1 MKTNV
6 HWWWAKASLDVSS
19 STMSSLISPADDAGP
34 NQTTSTAVSVNWPA
48 ICMAVQIKQMPCL
61 VARAVI
67 TFRQI
72 RHSANNCWF
81 TGLTDGK
88 MRKKRKEKISLT
100 VQTVWE
106 VLGEKKSGF
115 AFYFFFFYLARLIS
129 FLFCFCCFVVVFSVG
144 LFTIFLCFF
153 IFFHFLMLF
162 CFGFFFLLMYIS
174 NHLCGNTP
182 TWWTEQCR
190 WSTEQW
196 GLPAAG

>member
-1 MKTNV
+1 
-6 HWWWAKASLDVSS
+6 
-19 STMSSLISPADDAGP
+19 MSSLISPADDAGP

-72 RHSANNCWF
+72 RHSSNNCWF

-106 VLGEKKSGF
+106 VLGGKKSGF
-115 AFYFFFFYLARLIS
+115 CFQV
-129 FLFCFCCFVVVFSVG
+129 FLFLFGSFDFLFVLFLLFCC
-144 LFTIFLCFF
+144 CFF
-153 IFFHFLMLF
+153 L
-162 CFGFFFLLMYIS
+162 
-174 NHLCGNTP
+174 
-182 TWWTEQCR
+182 
-190 WSTEQW
+190 
-196 GLPAAG
+196 